1 MNHLRTLM
9 RDKRYWDRNHPEHV
23 FYVAGVTKAFEKAFG
38 TGAPR
43 RDATGKL
50 LPASD
55 LLASRRISAQPG
67 TQGGAPQQRTR
78 PDGRTVT
85 GSDRDGKKIKLP
97 DKSRATIPPG
107 FPREKEDEIVEG
119 LEKDAKKRSE
129 IQNNPSH
136 QPGAG
141 LRGHWLPI
149 TWPCKPAGRFRGK
162 HRPPGRRP

>member
-1 MNHLRTLM
+1 M
-9 RDKRYWDRNHPEHV
+9 RDKRYWDKKHPQHV
-23 FYVAGVTKAFEKAFG
+23 SYVAGVTKAFEDAFG
-38 TGAPR
+38 TGEAR
-43 RDATGKL
+43 RDATGRL

-55 LLASRRISAQPG
+55 LLASRRRISAQPG

-129 IQNNPSH
+129 IQNNIIGFFRLITGMANRMKDKEKKP
-136 QPGAG
+136 P
-141 LRGHWLPI
+141 LRD
-149 TWPCKPAGRFRGK
+149 KRGGT
-162 HRPPGRRP
+162 RW